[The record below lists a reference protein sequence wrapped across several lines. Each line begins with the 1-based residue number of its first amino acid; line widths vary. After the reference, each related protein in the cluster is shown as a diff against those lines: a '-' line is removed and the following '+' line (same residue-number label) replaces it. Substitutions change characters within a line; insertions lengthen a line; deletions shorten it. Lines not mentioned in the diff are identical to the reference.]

1 MSGRRARTL
10 DGPGAHPSVRQ
21 LLRCVLLL
29 AATTGCVVTSHPAAA
44 QQLTLRFFDVGQ
56 GDAALITSPEGK
68 TLLVDAGP
76 EDGVVNRYLGRLHID
91 TLDLIVASH
100 NHADHITGLQSV
112 LRSRVVRFYMDN
124 GVPATTHVYAS
135 VLNAVQHSGATY
147 LAPTA
152 RTIHLG
158 SVVVRVIPPM
168 PGIETQNNT
177 SVGLLVTYGTFS
189 AFFAGDAESVER
201 GYWLGAGDLAH
212 VTVLKV
218 AHHGSS
224 NGTDARW
231 LAALSPCVAVISVGV
246 RNRYGHP
253 SPRTLRLLDAAHVL
267 TFRTDRDGTV
277 EVRASRTG
285 QVVVHTFGVAAGT
298 ARAMRIASDHFSSAR
313 TGTGSTMRSA
323 RPGCPVT
330 QH

>member
-1 MSGRRARTL
+1 MSGRSARNL
-10 DGPGAHPSVRQ
+10 DRPGTHPGVWQ
-21 LLRCVLLL
+21 LLRFVLLL
-29 AATTGCVVTSHPAAA
+29 AATTGCVVTPHPAAA

-56 GDAALITSPEGK
+56 GDAALVTSPEGK
-68 TLLVDAGP
+68 TLLVDGGP
-76 EDGVVNRYLGRLHID
+76 EDGVVNRYLNRLVID

-124 GVPATTHVYAS
+124 GVPTTTHVYAS
-135 VLNAVQHSGATY
+135 VLKAVQQSGATY
-147 LAPTA
+147 LAPTP

-168 PGIETQNNT
+168 PGMETQNNT
-177 SVGLLVTYGTFS
+177 SVGLMVTYGAFS
-189 AFFAGDAESVER
+189 AFFAGDAESLER
-201 GYWLGAGDLAH
+201 AYWLRAAGLSH

-224 NGTDARW
+224 NGTDAQW
-231 LAALSPCVAVISVGV
+231 LAALSPCVAVISVGS

-253 SPRTLRLLDAAHVL
+253 SPGTLRQLDAARVL
-267 TFRTDRDGTV
+267 TFRTDQDGTV

-285 QVVVHTFGVAAGT
+285 QVVVHTLRVAAGT
-298 ARAMRIASDHFSSAR
+298 ARAMRMASDRVSPAR
-313 TGTGSTMRSA
+313 AGAASTVHSA
-323 RPGCPVT
+323 RPACPVT